1 MSICSTLTEDR
12 LFFYSNLWILLFMEV
27 MRVEI
32 LFLCRLR
39 ELLRVVMDLD
49 EERALLASVSDPDDC
64 LFLYGLR

>member
-1 MSICSTLTEDR
+1 
-12 LFFYSNLWILLFMEV
+12 MEV

-39 ELLRVVMDLD
+39 GELLRVVMDLD